1 MLSATAFECPERVS
15 FTFPWVKELTGDG
28 GLLTNL
34 VQQIEAGTARTGSA
48 MMGTDQE
55 GQSGSQAATSDSA
68 VDVVVRQIRELIA
81 DEGLKVGDSVPTERE
96 LCLRFNASR
105 NTVREAMRILKAYGM
120 VEVRPKVGATIT
132 DNRMARA
139 LDLFSFNT
147 MEVSRKTF
155 ADVQAF
161 RNLLEVG
168 SADQIFDRLGETDID
183 ELHAIN
189 VRLARIHDL
198 SEACEVDFSFHV
210 RLIAILGNAA
220 ILDVYSVMKPIILR
234 IMQKGKTRRTFRTET
249 FAEHEGVIDAMAAR
263 DRLAFQYRLRTHLM
277 TGFKFFDE
285 EMAASA

>member
-1 MLSATAFECPERVS
+1 LE
-15 FTFPWVKELTGDG
+15 TG
-28 GLLTNL
+28 
-34 VQQIEAGTARTGSA
+34 GTGKQGRKRADAAPS
-48 MMGTDQE
+48 
-55 GQSGSQAATSDSA
+55 SGSA
-68 VDVVVRQIRELIA
+68 VDLVVRQIRELIS
-81 DEGLKVGDSVPTERE
+81 DEGLKVGDSLPTERE
-96 LCLRFNASR
+96 VCLRFNASR

-168 SADQIFDRLGETDID
+168 SADLILDRLGDADVD

-189 VRLARIHDL
+189 IRLSRIQDL
-198 SEACEVDFSFHV
+198 REACEVDFSFHV
-210 RLIAILGNAA
+210 RLISILDNAA
-220 ILDVYSVMKPIILR
+220 IMDVYSVMKPIILR
-234 IMQKGKTRRTFRTET
+234 IMQKGKTRRTFKTET
-249 FAEHEGVIDAMAAR
+249 YAEHEGVVEALAAR
-263 DRLAFQYRLRTHLM
+263 DRLAFQYRLRNHLM
-277 TGFKFFDE
+277 TGFKHFDE